1 MYCYWAEES
10 ESAGNKPVID
20 IAAKVDIGMINSSM
34 IWVFGF
40 SSEIFPPLRTIPIT
54 PPASPA
60 YTILRVILAHP
71 LHSNESD
78 PC

>member
-10 ESAGNKPVID
+10 KSAGNKACHN
-20 IAAKVDIGMINSSM
+20 IAAKADIGMINSSM

-60 YTILRVILAHP
+60 YAHT
-71 LHSNESD
+71 
-78 PC
+78 